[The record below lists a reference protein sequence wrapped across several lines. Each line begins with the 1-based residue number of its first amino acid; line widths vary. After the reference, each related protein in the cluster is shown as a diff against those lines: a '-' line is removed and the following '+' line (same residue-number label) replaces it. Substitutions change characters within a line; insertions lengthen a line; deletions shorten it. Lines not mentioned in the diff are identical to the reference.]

1 MQGWQ
6 PIMPTS
12 PVPEDRRPRVMAY
25 IRIEANLNIV
35 AHSDLIDDLDIQIL
49 DVRCQG
55 ANQPI
60 TRLVNIYN
68 QLAAEEVDGF
78 SVDWLREI
86 IFDKDI
92 ATILTGDWN
101 L

>member
-1 MQGWQ
+1 
-6 PIMPTS
+6 
-12 PVPEDRRPRVMAY
+12 MAY
-25 IRIEANLNIV
+25 IRIEANLDIV
-35 AHSDLIDDLDIQIL
+35 ACSDLIDDLDIQIL
-49 DVRCQG
+49 DVRRQG

-60 TRLVNIYN
+60 TQLVNIYN

-78 SVDWLREI
+78 SVDQLHEI